1 METNPEVLAQSVK
14 SGVERVRNS
23 NKDYAFILEST
34 MNEYFNQRRPCTT
47 VKVCSA
53 SIDFGTW
60 LKFKF
65 RKWTQAVIWLCIK
78 SERIFGIE
86 TDYREG

>member
-47 VKVCSA
+47 VKVCLACFDTS
-53 SIDFGTW
+53 
-60 LKFKF
+60 
-65 RKWTQAVIWLCIK
+65 IWLNVILVSK
-78 SERIFGIE
+78 RLYDYHEINGPIFFA
-86 TDYREG
+86 

>member
-1 METNPEVLAQSVK
+1 MIFLFFHNNNQLA
-14 SGVERVRNS
+14 

-53 SIDFGTW
+53 SIDLGAW
-60 LKFKF
+60 L
-65 RKWTQAVIWLCIK
+65 QIHVQEIDA
-78 SERIFGIE
+78 S
-86 TDYREG
+86 DYLTLHKKVCF